1 MMIENWMMKSNA
13 TTTTT
18 FLWCLNV
25 FQPTS
30 INLSYNFLIKINK
43 RLSQRDSK
51 TGSINIDNVSQ
62 NTLKKWWNM
71 RNNNEMIF
79 MIISPIVISHFFFLS
94 FEEWRYM
101 WNMKKVK
108 NRNDTLDE
116 GKYEKWHKFLVL
128 MFKNV
133 YFMDVFLSFL

>member
-1 MMIENWMMKSNA
+1 MMIKNWMMKSNA